1 MSRIVYIAGR
11 LTIALSTIVAIAPV
25 VSKLFHATWG

>member
-1 MSRIVYIAGR
+1 MNRIVYIAGR

-25 VSKLFHATWG
+25 VNKVLHSLWG